1 VPYGGMWDMTW
12 DQLDIESLLFSK
24 KVENKHR
31 LFFFPDL
38 RRCSGYKKH
47 WECADDYPNHM
58 VPVDEFGKGV
68 SMCGRCKTRY
78 DSIRNPTRERHPVTG
93 QFKMDWKTAKAIKL
107 GGDIGNRHTPE
118 WKSYLNDAE
127 VQWNIE
133 VKNHILDN
141 RPAKEYFD
149 WVDSQ
154 KESVVKQRVVSIK
167 SRDSSLPNRM
177 KKEYSY
183 RCQVE
188 KCNESSEVEL
198 AHLYPHS
205 KPDSV
210 DNPTNALVLC
220 ANHHRALD
228 GHRMCIELDL
238 TFSRYDREDN
248 QIEWGE
254 IICHEWHKIDPKFI
268 KKSQEWFRDDNTKK

>member
-1 VPYGGMWDMTW
+1 M
-12 DQLDIESLLFSK
+12 K
-24 KVENKHR
+24 R
-31 LFFFPDL
+31 L
-38 RRCSGYKKH
+38 K
-47 WECADDYPNHM
+47 
-58 VPVDEFGKGV
+58 
-68 SMCGRCKTRY
+68 
-78 DSIRNPTRERHPVTG
+78 I
-93 QFKMDWKTAKAIKL
+93 
-107 GGDIGNRHTPE
+107 
-118 WKSYLNDAE
+118 KSYNRFGNFWYWRDTCPDCGVELS
-127 VQWNIE
+127 
-133 VKNHILDN
+133 LDN
-141 RPAKEYFD
+141 TDYNGGRNGSTAGKYAGQQKKIRYCNADYLKNMEDRKRRLKKSRLLNTEPAQEYFD

-167 SRDSSLPNRM
+167 SRDSSLPSRM

-205 KPDSV
+205 RPDSV

-238 TFSRYDREDN
+238 TFSRYDRGDN
-248 QIEWGE
+248 QIESGK
-254 IICHEWHKIDPKFI
+254 IICHDWHKIDPKFI
-268 KKSQEWFRDDNTKK
+268 KKSQEWFIDDTKEQALG

>member
-1 VPYGGMWDMTW
+1 MWDMKNKVCNSFGNFWYEGDTCP
-12 DQLDIESLLFSK
+12 DCSVELDFDNTSYSAGTNGPTSGKAWGSPKRIKYCEEDWLKRRKKMPSRISK
-24 KVENKHR
+24 KEKAR
-31 LFFFPDL
+31 LL
-38 RRCSGYKKH
+38 
-47 WECADDYPNHM
+47 N
-58 VPVDEFGKGV
+58 
-68 SMCGRCKTRY
+68 
-78 DSIRNPTRERHPVTG
+78 
-93 QFKMDWKTAKAIKL
+93 TA
-107 GGDIGNRHTPE
+107 
-118 WKSYLNDAE
+118 
-127 VQWNIE
+127 
-133 VKNHILDN
+133 
-141 RPAKEYFD
+141 PAQEYFD

-167 SRDSSLPNRM
+167 SRDSSLPSRM

-205 KPDSV
+205 RPDSV

-238 TFSRYDREDN
+238 TFSRYDRGDN
-248 QIEWGE
+248 QIESGK
-254 IICHEWHKIDPKFI
+254 IICHDWHKIDPKFI
-268 KKSQEWFRDDNTKK
+268 KKSQEWFIDDTKEQALG